1 MKYLLIKNFEKM
13 SRLGKITY
21 FWNVQRH
28 QKSFEWRR
36 SCWWRWRRFR
46 CQEEWKERRKKGN
59 WYRPGF
65 INLPNQ
71 SFTDEPAWTWYN
83 SQFGALKGEKVQEKN
98 QETKKDGGIGF
109 KNFWNYIKASD
120 TLFMFFL
127 WIILKLGS
135 VSLFV
140 LSDLQYSKIGD
151 VVEGKIS

>member
-1 MKYLLIKNFEKM
+1 MKSLLALTQ
-13 SRLGKITY
+13 SQT
-21 FWNVQRH
+21 
-28 QKSFEWRR
+28 
-36 SCWWRWRRFR
+36 
-46 CQEEWKERRKKGN
+46 WKL
-59 WYRPGF
+59 W
-65 INLPNQ
+65 
-71 SFTDEPAWTWYN
+71 
-83 SQFGALKGEKVQEKN
+83 ALEGEKVQEKN

-151 VVEGKIS
+151 VVEGKNQNNTGVVVFLRLFFLQKFWFWRSSMVNRI

>member
-1 MKYLLIKNFEKM
+1 M
-13 SRLGKITY
+13 
-21 FWNVQRH
+21 
-28 QKSFEWRR
+28 
-36 SCWWRWRRFR
+36 
-46 CQEEWKERRKKGN
+46 
-59 WYRPGF
+59 
-65 INLPNQ
+65 NL
-71 SFTDEPAWTWYN
+71 TK
-83 SQFGALKGEKVQEKN
+83 FGALKGEKVQEKN

-151 VVEGKIS
+151 VVEGKNFENFKIVQESSSKWIVLKVKNRAKVTGPSRSGRS

>member
-1 MKYLLIKNFEKM
+1 M
-13 SRLGKITY
+13 
-21 FWNVQRH
+21 
-28 QKSFEWRR
+28 
-36 SCWWRWRRFR
+36 
-46 CQEEWKERRKKGN
+46 
-59 WYRPGF
+59 
-65 INLPNQ
+65 NL
-71 SFTDEPAWTWYN
+71 TK
-83 SQFGALKGEKVQEKN
+83 FGALKGEKVQEKN

-151 VVEGKIS
+151 VVEGKISKISKVFRSQVQSV